1 MYHDMGHNS
10 CFKITKDLKEDKNNM
25 KLPCIDR
32 NADYNVLEMGRSQTP
47 NLNNTYRLNL
57 SWLQQKMIKLW
68 PLSHKISSH
77 NEIQITHMC

>member
-1 MYHDMGHNS
+1 
-10 CFKITKDLKEDKNNM
+10 M

-32 NADYNVLEMGRSQTP
+32 NVNDLEMGRSQTP

-57 SWLQQKMIKLW
+57 SWLQQLW

-77 NEIQITHMC
+77 NEIQIAHMC

>member
-1 MYHDMGHNS
+1 
-10 CFKITKDLKEDKNNM
+10 M

-32 NADYNVLEMGRSQTP
+32 NAGINVLEMGRSQTP

-57 SWLQQKMIKLW
+57 SWLQQQVIQLW

-77 NEIQITHMC
+77 NEIQIAHMC